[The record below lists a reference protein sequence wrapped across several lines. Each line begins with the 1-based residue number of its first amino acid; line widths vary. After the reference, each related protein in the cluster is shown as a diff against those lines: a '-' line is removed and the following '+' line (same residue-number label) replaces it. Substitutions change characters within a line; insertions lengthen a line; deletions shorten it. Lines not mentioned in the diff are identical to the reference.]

1 MKRLFIYSIIA
12 LGLISC
18 NYNKTKITQA
28 EFNRLLTHDS
38 ISAIKI
44 TNNEYAE
51 IKIKPFHKNDNIFIL
66 PIESSESFQISL
78 DRLEVRLAKQNIYP
92 RYESIIS
99 SGSEPIYFDIA
110 YIVISLSIV
119 ILFIF
124 TVIDVLKN
132 RFESAIDKLIWLFVG
147 LIPIIGPILYLFIGR
162 KQKQSKG

>member
-1 MKRLFIYSIIA
+1 MKQLPIYFLII
-12 LGLISC
+12 LGFTSC
-18 NYNKTKITQA
+18 GFNEKKMTQT
-28 EFNRLLTHDS
+28 EFDRLLMHDS
-38 ISAIKI
+38 ISYIRI

-78 DRLEVRLAKQNIYP
+78 DRLGVRLAKQNIYP

-124 TVIDVLKN
+124 TVINVLKN
-132 RFESAIDKLIWLFVG
+132 RFESAIDKLIWLFVV
-147 LIPIIGPILYLFIGR
+147 LLPIIGPILYLFIGR